1 MFYALRRKA
10 GIMDVR
16 PFRPADL
23 GRLLELTIA
32 TFGPFHE
39 QSFPGI
45 VGDTVAA
52 NQHGNWREDYRN
64 QWQGL
69 HDPDNGKYVV
79 VAEDHDEIVGFIA
92 WTMRPQKR
100 SGEIGPMAVESAHRR
115 HHVASALCAHAFDD
129 MRRHGIEVV
138 SLGTGGDDFHAP
150 ARALYDSLGM
160 TPLPVVVYYKVL

>member
-52 NQHGNWREDYRN
+52 NQHGNWRKDYRN

-100 SGEIGPMAVESAHRR
+100 SGEIGPWLSNQPIDVTMSPPH
-115 HHVASALCAHAFDD
+115 CAPT
-129 MRRHGIEVV
+129 R
-138 SLGTGGDDFHAP
+138 ST
-150 ARALYDSLGM
+150 
-160 TPLPVVVYYKVL
+160 T